1 MSEVRTGRWGLP
13 AIDFHCHFP
22 GTEPTQDRLDA
33 EYEHVCGPAK
43 LSLLRKNAAGYHE
56 RVRRARTL
64 PPPGPETRTTEEVA
78 AAWRAEADAAGLE
91 RVVFMSGGGN
101 DRLAGVV
108 AAHPGRFLGFANHQ
122 PCAPGAAAELRR
134 AATELGLSGYKVIAP
149 WVTVPLADRSLWPV
163 WEVCEEYGLPV
174 VTHFGPVN
182 GGGGMGHA
190 PNMDPTALHDV
201 AKSFPSVDF
210 VVAHFGCGYPGEL
223 LRLGWA
229 NANVHVDTSSNQE
242 WTRWMPYELTVK
254 DLFRRFHETFG
265 PERIVFGTDSCD
277 FPWGYITQY
286 ADEQVRVM
294 DELNLSPDDRRLIMA
309 GNAARLLGLDLPG
322 VTTSRKDV
330 A

>member
-1 MSEVRTGRWGLP
+1 MSEVRVSRWGLP

-22 GTEPTQDRLDA
+22 GEEPTQDRLDA
-33 EYEHVCGPAK
+33 AYEHACGPAK
-43 LSLLRKNAAGYHE
+43 LSLLRKNATGYHE

-64 PPPGPETRTTEEVA
+64 SPSGPETRTTEEVA

-108 AAHPGRFLGFANHQ
+108 AAHPDRFLGFANHQ
-122 PCAPGAAAELRR
+122 PCSPGAAAELRR

-182 GGGGMGHA
+182 GGGGMGYA
-190 PNMDPTALHDV
+190 PNMDPIALHDV
-201 AKSFPSVDF
+201 AKAFPSVGF

-229 NANVHVDTSSNQE
+229 NANVHVDTSGGQE

-294 DELNLSPDDRRLIMA
+294 DELNLSPDDRRLITA

-322 VTTSRKDV
+322 IATGRKE
-330 A
+330 AA